1 MTGQIAGPST
11 FSLELVG
18 VIIGVSM
25 IAGAVDIIRQPGW
38 AWKRAEVSKVGQ
50 LLLVLLLPLVGLG
63 MYLHSARPKVA
74 PITRAGKAASLP
86 FERFGEDA
94 KRNAG
99 PQHSQRRR
107 RGERKRFEAHP
118 PPPPGLGHGRTTVP
132 TGVATFAA
140 TFDAAGPGET
150 GRDVVP
156 IGATAVIDGEVVL
169 LDPPATDPPG
179 PTEVSG
185 TFFSTSATRSYRP
198 RQRTHL
204 RQTVER
210 SQGRSTVPAGWKA
223 DPTGR
228 HQFRYWDGSGWT
240 ENVADDGEQARDSAD
255 SVSWSSTAS

>member
-1 MTGQIAGPST
+1 MTAIAGPST
-11 FSLELVG
+11 FSLELVAA
-18 VIIGVSM
+18 VIGVSM
-25 IAGAVDIIRQPGW
+25 IAGAVDVIRQPGW
-38 AWKRAEVSKVGQ
+38 AWKRARESQIKQ

-63 MYLHSARPKVA
+63 LYLLSARPKVA
-74 PITRAGKAASLP
+74 PIAKAGKAASLP

-94 KRNAG
+94 QRSAESHS

-107 RGERKRFEAHP
+107 RGERKRSGAHP
-118 PPPPGLGHGRTTVP
+118 SPELEDARPRTAVP

-140 TFDAAGPGET
+140 SFDATGPEDTRKRGA
-150 GRDVVP
+150 VPP

-169 LDPPATDPPG
+169 LEPPR

-185 TFFSTSATRSYRP
+185 TFFSTSAARYRP

-204 RQTVER
+204 RQNNDR
-210 SQGRSTVPAGWKA
+210 SEGRSTVPAGWKA

-240 ENVADDGEQARDSAD
+240 ENVADDGEQARDSAE
-255 SVSWSSTAS
+255 SASWSSTAS